1 VGERIEQTSNEL
13 APQGFQPWGVSM
25 NATPPITIPQG
36 VLEEV
41 MQKLN
46 EVKALLEEALL
57 KLKAIEEALQALGGD
72 HE

>member
-1 VGERIEQTSNEL
+1 
-13 APQGFQPWGVSM
+13 M